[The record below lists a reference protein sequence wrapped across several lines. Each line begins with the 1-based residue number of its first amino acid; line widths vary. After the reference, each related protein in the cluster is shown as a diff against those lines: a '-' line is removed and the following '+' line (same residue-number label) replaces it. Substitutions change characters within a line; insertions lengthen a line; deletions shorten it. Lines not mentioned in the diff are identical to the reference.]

1 MKATASASNF
11 YPYFQ
16 KTGDIEDF
24 PGLDSLPVYQ
34 ISRENGKIF
43 LDIDHANEL
52 TNKRVKPM
60 AERSDAEEA
69 YVILGT

>member
-1 MKATASASNF
+1 MKASASVLNF
-11 YPYFQ
+11 NPCFQ

-43 LDIDHANEL
+43 IDINNAEEL
-52 TNKRVKPM
+52 TNKRIKPM